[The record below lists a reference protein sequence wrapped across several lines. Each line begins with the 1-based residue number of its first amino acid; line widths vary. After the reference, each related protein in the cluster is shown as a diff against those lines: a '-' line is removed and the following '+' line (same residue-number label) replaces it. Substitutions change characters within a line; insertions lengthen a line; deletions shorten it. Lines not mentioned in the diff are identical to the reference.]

1 MDIRPTYVEIDLD
14 AYHSNIKNIKEWVKD
29 AEVCAV
35 IKANAYGH
43 GSCELAP
50 VALEAGAT
58 RLAVAFLDEALELR
72 SAGINAPILILG
84 YTPLEQ
90 IEKAVKDDITLT
102 VFDYDTA
109 LKLNE
114 VASSL
119 NKMAKIHVKLD
130 TGMGRLGYTNR
141 DKAISDIEKMS
152 LLKNIEIEGLFTHF
166 AVADIEDKSYTNQ
179 QFERYMEV
187 VDGLKKRGIEIPVKH
202 VSNSAAILDLP
213 DMRLDMV
220 RAGIMTYGY
229 YPSDEVKHTVDIIP
243 VMSLKTTV
251 SFVKRV
257 PAGSSI
263 SYGRTFTTQRESVI
277 ATIPVG
283 YADGYVRLR
292 SGKAK
297 VIVNGEIADVVG
309 RICMDQCMVD
319 VTDINDVRVGDE
331 VILMGASN
339 GKKIDADDI
348 ANDIGTISYEIL
360 CGISRRVPRI
370 YIKGGKV
377 IKVTNYLL

>member
-1 MDIRPTYVEIDLD
+1 LNIRPTYAEIDLD

-43 GSCELAP
+43 GACELAP
-50 VALEAGAT
+50 VALQAGAT

-72 SAGINAPILILG
+72 NAGINAPILILG

-90 IEKAVKDDITLT
+90 LEKAVKNDITIS
-102 VFDYDTA
+102 VFDYNTA
-109 LKLNE
+109 LKINE
-114 VASSL
+114 AASSL
-119 NKMAKIHVKLD
+119 NKTAKIHVKLD
-130 TGMGRLGYTNR
+130 TGMGRLGYT
-141 DKAISDIEKMS
+141 DKEKAISDIEKMS

-166 AVADIEDKSYTNQ
+166 AAADIKDKSYTNQ

-187 VDGLKKRGIEIPVKH
+187 VDGLKKKGIEIPVKH

-213 DMRLDMV
+213 EMRLNMV

-229 YPSDEVKHTVDIIP
+229 YPSDEVKHTVDIKP

-257 PAGSSI
+257 PPGDSI
-263 SYGRTFTTQRESVI
+263 SYGRTFITQKESVI
-277 ATIPVG
+277 ATVPVG
-283 YADGYVRLR
+283 YADGFVRLR
-292 SGKAK
+292 SGRAR
-297 VIVNGEIADVVG
+297 VIIHGQIADVVG
-309 RICMDQCMVD
+309 RICMDQCMID
-319 VTDINDVRVGDE
+319 VTDIGGVSVGDE
-331 VILMGASN
+331 VILMGTSN

-348 ANDIGTISYEIL
+348 AGDIGTISYEIL

-377 IKVTNYLL
+377 IGVTNYLF